1 MNYTFTT
8 NDFEGPL
15 DLLLHLVKTS
25 KMDIYEI
32 NIKDLIDEYFNF
44 INQMEELNIDVASEY
59 LVMASELLHLKSR
72 MLINKEIEKDDEEES
87 ELEINSEDDLRR
99 KIIEY
104 ERIKNITT
112 TFKDL
117 EQKRLE
123 IFEKSP
129 ESYQNYFEGNLYQKG
144 EASIDDLYQAIIS
157 FQKKLKLS
165 KPLNTKITRKE
176 LSITDKI
183 KDIRNIL
190 DKKGK
195 VNFLDLFQV
204 PDRDYIVVTFLSVL
218 DMSKNNEINI
228 IQEGNFKP
236 IMIEKRC

>member
-32 NIKDLIDEYFNF
+32 NIKDLIDEYINF

-72 MLINKEIEKDDEEES
+72 MLINKEIEQDEEDAG
-87 ELEINSEDDLRR
+87 ELEINSEEDLRR
-99 KIIEY
+99 KLIEY
-104 ERIKNITT
+104 ERIKNITN

-117 EQKRLE
+117 EQKRSE

-129 ESYQNYFEGNLYQKG
+129 ESFQNYAEGKIYQKG
-144 EASIDDLYQAIIS
+144 EGSIDDLYQAILS
-157 FQKKLKLS
+157 FQKRLKLS
-165 KPLNTKITRKE
+165 KPLSTKITRKE
-176 LSITDKI
+176 LSISDKI

-195 VNFLDLFQV
+195 VNFLDLFEV
-204 PDRDYIVVTFLSVL
+204 PDKDYIVVTFLSVL